1 MANVSVAEMVY
12 SAEICVISCAAA
24 CIVLNRKQ
32 IRGPRFVL
40 ASAAA
45 VGLFAA
51 VTLAAYIMWTPPG
64 NPRVLELQA
73 RYFVPVLPVVAFFA
87 PPLNRFTSLSRNA
100 LSFLTLGFLLISAF
114 TLVRIVDHYFFPRSI
129 LIGKNI
135 HSLFTDTSGRYCPA
149 WVTSDWQDAWF
160 GYLANGK
167 AGVRDFRVVL
177 ATEEGI
183 ILGESD
189 PALVGADFPYGLLP
203 GASRGAW
210 RLRAVNPKTD
220 GSGRLWLIT
229 GNSACPI
236 KTLKFV
242 PVEMPDA

>member
-1 MANVSVAEMVY
+1 MYPLPRWFY
-12 SAEICVISCAAA
+12 SAEICVISCVAA
-24 CIVLNRKQ
+24 CIVFNRKQ
-32 IRGPRFVL
+32 IRASRFVL

-87 PPLNRFTSLSRNA
+87 PPLNSFTRFSRNA
-100 LSFLTLGFLLISAF
+100 LTCLTLGFLLISAF
-114 TLVRIVDHYFFPRSI
+114 TLLRIVDHYYFPRSA

-135 HSLFTDTSGRYCPA
+135 YSLFTAESGTSCPA

-160 GYLANGK
+160 GYLANGR
-167 AGVRDFRVVL
+167 AAVRGFRVVL